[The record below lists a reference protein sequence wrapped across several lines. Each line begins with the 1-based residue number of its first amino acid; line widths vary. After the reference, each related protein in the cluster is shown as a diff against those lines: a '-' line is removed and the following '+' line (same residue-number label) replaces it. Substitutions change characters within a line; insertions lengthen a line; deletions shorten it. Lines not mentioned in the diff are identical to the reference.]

1 MENIE
6 HENAQGTQQDNLLE
20 GKVIIE
26 QLQTEEQSKVIQ
38 LVQPKEANDE
48 IAKLERQYR
57 ETIER
62 ENNGSI

>member
-6 HENAQGTQQDNLLE
+6 HENVQGTQQDNLLE
-20 GKVIIE
+20 GKVIVE
-26 QLQTEEQSKVIQ
+26 QLQTEEQPKVIQ